1 MSTTS
6 QSRRFLGVLLHKFA
20 GSLMK
25 VAVPLAK
32 TVLAP
37 LATMTPVSAIDGA
50 IQGKKREKDCKSRK
64 KTH

>member
-1 MSTTS
+1 M
-6 QSRRFLGVLLHKFA
+6 LHKFA

>member
-1 MSTTS
+1 
-6 QSRRFLGVLLHKFA
+6 
-20 GSLMK
+20 MK

-37 LATMTPVSAIDGA
+37 LATMTPVPAIDGA